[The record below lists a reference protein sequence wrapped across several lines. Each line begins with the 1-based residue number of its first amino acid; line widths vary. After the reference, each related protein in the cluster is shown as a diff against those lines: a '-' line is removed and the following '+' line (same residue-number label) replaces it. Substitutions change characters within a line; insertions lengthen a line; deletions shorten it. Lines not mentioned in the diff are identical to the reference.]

1 MLTKKQF
8 NLLKKVPACSH
19 CLFLIEGKNREATSH
34 FCSGQGF
41 GVTTEVHNTKMC
53 NKLYYTQLTNDLEII
68 HSDITKEYKLEL
80 DKY

>member
-19 CLFLIEGKNREATSH
+19 CLFL
-34 FCSGQGF
+34 
-41 GVTTEVHNTKMC
+41 
-53 NKLYYTQLTNDLEII
+53 
-68 HSDITKEYKLEL
+68 KEYKLEL